1 MAEYSEGRNDSA
13 VRKTLEKAYRQ
24 LQQEQQIKE
33 LMHQLLDSNAYERL
47 MNIKVSNKQLYM
59 QLANIVLSLAQSQQ
73 IAGKLTDAQLVS
85 ILNKLTT
92 KKESKIE
99 FKHK

>member
-1 MAEYSEGRNDSA
+1 MAEYSEAQNDSA
-13 VRKTLEKAYRQ
+13 VRKTLEKAYKR

-47 MNIKVSNKQLYM
+47 MNIRVSNKQLYM
-59 QLANIVLSLAQSQQ
+59 QLANIILSLAQSEQ
-73 IAGKLTDAQLVS
+73 IAGKLTETQLVS